1 MFTFRHRRRNVK
13 HRPGHCG
20 AARGRLPWIGFAIA
34 AALVCAGRLAQ
45 AQAYPSRP
53 VHLIVA
59 QAAGGGMDT
68 LARLIAHKLS
78 ESLGQPVIVEN
89 KAGAGGIIG
98 TSFVAKASADG
109 YTLLLAPIGN
119 MVFTQLLYSKLPF
132 SPQRDLTPVAMVAS
146 FPLLLVVNA
155 AQPIQTV
162 PDLVAYM
169 RANPAK
175 SNYGGSGPAFQFATE
190 LFKIR
195 TATSSEFIQY
205 KSTSE
210 VITAL
215 ITGDLLLA
223 FADTGPAAEPVAGGR
238 LRALAV
244 TSPQRLAAL
253 PNVPTMAELG
263 FPDLEI
269 QYWAGVFAPA
279 GTPQPIVRKLE
290 GELQRVVGLPEVA
303 ERMKSIH
310 VRPATSGSDDFAKIF
325 AADLARW
332 TAVAKTA
339 NIKPAE

>member
-1 MFTFRHRRRNVK
+1 MTPIFSFKRAFLTLLACLAW
-13 HRPGHCG
+13 G
-20 AARGRLPWIGFAIA
+20 
-34 AALVCAGRLAQ
+34 AQ
-45 AQAYPSRP
+45 AQTFPTKP
-53 VHLIVA
+53 VRIVVA

-68 LARLIAHKLS
+68 LARLLAQGMS
-78 ESLGQPVIVEN
+78 DGLGQPVIVEN

-98 TSFVAKASADG
+98 TSFVAKAPPDG

-155 AQPIQTV
+155 AQPIRTV

-195 TATSSEFIQY
+195 TNTSAEFIQY

-253 PNVPTMAELG
+253 PNVPTMAEVG

-279 GTPQPIVRKLE
+279 GTPQPILRKLE
-290 GELQRVVGLPEVA
+290 SELQRVVGLSEVA
-303 ERMKSIH
+303 ERMKSIQ
-310 VRPATSGSDDFAKIF
+310 VSPSTSGSDDFAKIF

-339 NIKPAE
+339 NIKPAD